1 MVIEILSVK
10 NQMKRSFLLGVLG
23 GIFSF
28 SMGILAFLIM
38 AINQANGAIDTDL
51 TINIVLVFLAGT
63 LGIIGS
69 AIGNRIGGAVLIA
82 SAMLAL
88 IATSLFGIPSFVFL
102 LVAGVLSFREKGTKT
117 EIEYPVADGV
127 SKGKK
132 RSILFYVTI
141 ISCLAGIIAL
151 IFSGL
156 NLWHTYFLQPR
167 AKLTVSIGAFHE
179 SWSETS
185 ASMSIP
191 VSITNYSPRT
201 ANILKDW
208 NLTLVF
214 TNSTFQFPNQN
225 CTYGTTELH
234 SAQQTEFVFSY
245 DITNDT
251 SIDVNTL
258 QRVIF
263 TISYIDDQGTQTQQF
278 EFIRP
283 HS

>member
-1 MVIEILSVK
+1 
-10 NQMKRSFLLGVLG
+10 MKRSFLLGVLG

-28 SMGILAFLIM
+28 TMGILAFLAM
-38 AINQANGAIDTDL
+38 AIDQANGAVVTDL
-51 TINIVLVFLAGT
+51 TINIVLAFLAGT

-69 AIGNRIGGAVLIA
+69 AIGNRSGGVVLTA
-82 SAMLAL
+82 SAVLAL
-88 IATSLFGIPSFVFL
+88 IATSLFGIPSFVLL
-102 LVAGVLSFREKGTKT
+102 LVGGVLTFKERGTP
-117 EIEYPVADGV
+117 EIEYPATHGV

-132 RSILFYVTI
+132 KGILFYITM

-156 NLWHTYFLQPR
+156 NLWHIYFLQPR
-167 AKLTVSIGAFHE
+167 AKLTVSIGSFE
-179 SWSETS
+179 VSGSSTWD
-185 ASMSIP
+185 SMSISVT
-191 VSITNYSPRT
+191 VSNYSPRT

-214 TNSTFQFPNQN
+214 SNSTFQFPIQN
-225 CTYGTTELH
+225 CTYGTTKLD

-245 DITNDT
+245 DITNNT
-251 SIDVNTL
+251 SIDTNTL
-258 QRVIF
+258 RSMIF
-263 TISYIDDQGTQTQQF
+263 TVSYIDDQGTQTQQS